1 VQAEHEIQ
9 LKLLNVLRQALAR
22 PEPDR
27 ARCGV
32 LIRQLLDYSEA
43 HFLSEQLLMRQIA
56 YPGYE
61 QHVQQ
66 HDLLLAELR
75 GLAEAWEEAGG
86 SGAGAAAELARQLE
100 EWLLVHMRTADHS
113 LTLYVTELGG
123 AAR

>member
-9 LKLLNVLRQALAR
+9 LKLLNVLREALAQ

-32 LIRQLLDYSEA
+32 LFRQLLDYSEA
-43 HFLSEQLLMRQIA
+43 HFLSEQLLMRQTA

-61 QHVQQ
+61 QHVQE
-66 HDLLLAELR
+66 HDRLLGELR
-75 GLAEAWEEAGG
+75 GLAQAWETV
-86 SGAGAAAELARQLE
+86 GAGTAGDAASTLE

-113 LTLYVTELGG
+113 LTLHLAEFGG
-123 AAR
+123 AGR